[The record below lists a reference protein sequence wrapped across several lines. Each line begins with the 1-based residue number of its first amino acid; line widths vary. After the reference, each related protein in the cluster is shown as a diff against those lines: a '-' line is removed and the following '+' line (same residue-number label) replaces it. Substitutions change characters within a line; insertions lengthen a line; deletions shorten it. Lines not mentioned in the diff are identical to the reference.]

1 MKNSE
6 RYFAV
11 PSESHMP
18 VSRPQPRGHAGV
30 KIGAMLVLVAL
41 TLAPVHAAGAA
52 EGAVHLGG

>member
-1 MKNSE
+1 
-6 RYFAV
+6 
-11 PSESHMP
+11 MP